1 MGANPNPSIL
11 RTALSNK
18 SVTAST
24 AILAAADITRQQPGD
39 EDLDYIRSNMRVIVC
54 WTIECSPS
62 VAGELS
68 VIFNDGTSD
77 RESIIGTGEVGKM
90 QVIEFFLPVD
100 WPINFKYSENATM
113 AMFCV
118 SEHGGIY

>member
-1 MGANPNPSIL
+1 MGTDIRSIL
-11 RTALSNK
+11 RVGLANK
-18 SVTAST
+18 SVTADT
-24 AILAAADITRQQPGD
+24 AILAAEDISRKQPDDGD
-39 EDLDYIRSNMRVIVC
+39 VDYIRSNMTVLVC
-54 WTIECSPS
+54 WTVEYSPS

-68 VIFNDGTSD
+68 VIFNDGTAD

>member
-1 MGANPNPSIL
+1 MGNSNLSIL

-18 SVTAST
+18 AVTADT
-24 AILAAADITRQQPGD
+24 AILAAADIERNQPDNTG
-39 EDLDYIRSNMRVIVC
+39 DYIYSNMTKIVC

-68 VIFNDGTSD
+68 VIFNDGTAD
-77 RESIIGTGEVGKM
+77 RESIIGTGEIGKM
-90 QVIEFFLPVD
+90 LIVEFFFPAD

-113 AMFCV
+113 AMVCV

>member
-1 MGANPNPSIL
+1 MGTDIRSIL
-11 RTALSNK
+11 RVGLANK
-18 SVTAST
+18 SVTADT
-24 AILAAADITRQQPGD
+24 AILAADDISRKQPD
-39 EDLDYIRSNMRVIVC
+39 DDDVDYIKSNMTAIVC
-54 WTIECSPS
+54 WTVECSPS
-62 VAGELS
+62 VAGNLS

-90 QVIEFFLPVD
+90 LVVEFFLPVD

>member
-39 EDLDYIRSNMRVIVC
+39 EDFDYIRSNMRVIVC
-54 WTIECSPS
+54 WTVEYSPS

-68 VIFNDGTSD
+68 VIFNDGTAD